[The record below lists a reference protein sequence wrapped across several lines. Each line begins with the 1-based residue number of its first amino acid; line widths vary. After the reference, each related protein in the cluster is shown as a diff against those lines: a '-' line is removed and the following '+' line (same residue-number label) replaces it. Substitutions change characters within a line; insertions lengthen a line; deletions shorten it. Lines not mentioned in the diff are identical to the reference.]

1 MELMSSFQNKICY
14 ANIKTC
20 AHMLKTYR
28 KKTIQQAFWQLF
40 FLWLKYLL
48 AEEMACVTN
57 EILLLIANKFLS

>member
-28 KKTIQQAFWQLF
+28 KKNHSEGFLTII
-40 FLWLKYLL
+40 FL
-48 AEEMACVTN
+48 VV
-57 EILLLIANKFLS
+57 EIPLGRRNGLCH